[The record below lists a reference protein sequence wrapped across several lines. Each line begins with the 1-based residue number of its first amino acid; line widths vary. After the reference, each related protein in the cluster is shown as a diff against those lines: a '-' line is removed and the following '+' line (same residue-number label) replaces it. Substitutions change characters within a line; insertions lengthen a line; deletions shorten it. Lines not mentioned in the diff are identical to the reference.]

1 MNTPRIPTL
10 TLTLL
15 LGAGILGVGALRGDQ
30 ATTRPDAA
38 STPVSATTP
47 LEYKVISG
55 FKQPF
60 NDDLHS
66 HLASGWQPCGGI
78 SVTSWNND
86 LYFAQLISRP
96 GTH

>member
-60 NDDLHS
+60 ILILPPDGNPAA
-66 HLASGWQPCGGI
+66 AS
-78 SVTSWNND
+78 
-86 LYFAQLISRP
+86 R
-96 GTH
+96 